1 MSTTEE
7 MESLRTQ
14 VRELASRLDRV
25 EEVMPAHRPCVDA
38 HEARLRLFWEEFS
51 GRFAWDLLPVQF
63 LYGLYGAWE
72 RSNGREA
79 AITRTLF
86 TQRLRRVLEGS
97 EDWDFADPLRKR
109 RRAGRMGGAEP
120 LLEEYDTGWSDDGRA
135 NLKGPLRTGAADA
148 APSREETA

>member
-1 MSTTEE
+1 M
-7 MESLRTQ
+7 R
-14 VRELASRLDRV
+14 
-25 EEVMPAHRPCVDA
+25 DA

-97 EDWDFADPLRKR
+97 EDWDFADPLRGAGEPVGW
-109 RRAGRMGGAEP
+109 AGRSPCWRSTTPGGP
-120 LLEEYDTGWSDDGRA
+120 T
-135 NLKGPLRTGAADA
+135 TGARA
-148 APSREETA
+148 